1 MSLTAKLASLSLSGT
16 DPAEAIGH
24 LKKQTLFEIFASDKK
39 LPPLPETATRK
50 TALTQ
55 LAGVINQ
62 TAARYLVEGLQK
74 DELKAALKSVA
85 IDHGENNENSKTVL
99 RKRLYE
105 VFMDHG
111 IEAFM
116 AEYCDT
122 AVLKSFA
129 ESLDLEVTSK
139 KAELQASIAKALNHA
154 ALLAFFDSLSTN
166 TLHELCFAQGLE
178 TATPVTSSRAAL
190 VQALLRN
197 EKVQKPKKK
206 KQQPIQFSKKKKAI
220 AKGITFQDI
229 FQHYS
234 KEEVVEYCKENN
246 LVQSGK
252 KKEVIN
258 RILAFLDGDKENAGI
273 KTERVAKKKSTTAA
287 KKKTATTKKASAS
300 GSRAS
305 ARLNGEEPE
314 VVPARVAKK
323 KTTSTTT
330 TTTKKT
336 TAAAPATKKTTSASA
351 TKKTIAPKKTNTK
364 RQQKVVEPEPE
375 PEPEQ
380 VEEEEDQEEE
390 MEQEEVAEETS
401 PVAEEEEEAE
411 EEAEEEVEEED
422 GEEEDDDEIDLDH
435 LDSYDLE
442 KLKSYCEEEQ
452 IPVKGTTKAAYIQ
465 AILDYNAAEEEEE
478 EEEEEDEEEQ

>member
-116 AEYCDT
+116 AEYCDN

-129 ESLDLEVTSK
+129 ESLDLEVASK

-197 EKVQKPKKK
+197 EKVQQPKKK

-246 LVQSGK
+246 LIQSGK

-273 KTERVAKKKSTTAA
+273 KTERVAKKKSTVT
-287 KKKTATTKKASAS
+287 KKKTATTKKAAAS

-330 TTTKKT
+330 TTKKT
-336 TAAAPATKKTTSASA
+336 TAASA

-380 VEEEEDQEEE
+380 VEEEEEQEEE
-390 MEQEEVAEETS
+390 MEEVVEETS

-411 EEAEEEVEEED
+411 EEEAEEEEAEEEEAEEEAEEED
-422 GEEEDDDEIDLDH
+422 GEEEDDDEIDLDN
-435 LDSYDLE
+435 LESYDLE

-452 IPVKGTTKAAYIQ
+452 IPVKGTTKVAYIQ
-465 AILDYNAAEEEEE
+465 AILDYNDAE